1 MQTRIWVGAYI
12 RIMATT
18 AIVRIIRTI
27 IRGIA
32 GDGPLALGIGAHLGP
47 GVMIRIGMEDGAI
60 PIGHGVLHV
69 RRITIIT
76 AMDPVRHGIRLRPG
90 LIDLTVRHL
99 PEAPRVAALARRTT
113 GTRLPE
119 VECHVPAIWV
129 VAVAIPLPQHHR
141 HLRPRGVDSAY

>member
-1 MQTRIWVGAYI
+1 
-12 RIMATT
+12 
-18 AIVRIIRTI
+18 
-27 IRGIA
+27 
-32 GDGPLALGIGAHLGP
+32 
-47 GVMIRIGMEDGAI
+47 MIRIGMEDGAI
-60 PIGHGVLHV
+60 PTGHGVLHV

-76 AMDPVRHGIRLRPG
+76 AMDLVRHGIRLRPG

-141 HLRPRGVDSAY
+141 HQAAAVGRIAAVVEADRMVVVATVEAEVEAVVVVDKAIGNSLHI